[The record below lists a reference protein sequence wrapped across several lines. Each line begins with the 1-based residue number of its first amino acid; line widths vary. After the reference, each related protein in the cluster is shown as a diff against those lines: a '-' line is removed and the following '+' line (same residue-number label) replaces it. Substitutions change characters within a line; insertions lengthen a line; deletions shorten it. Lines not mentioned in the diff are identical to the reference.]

1 MVVSIFKNFNEVVQN
16 QKIIEVLEDIKTGK
30 YKNVITYLRKS
41 LAESKMEAYERAKKS
56 LPAFTPSACFKGGR
70 KLEFITAY
78 TQMVVLDIDKISKE
92 QLTNAKALASQ
103 SPYTFASFTSPSGN
117 GLKIFVKVNS
127 SQENHKDAFLALQKY
142 YEELLALPI
151 DKSGKDVTRLC
162 FVSFDTDLFLN
173 ENASIFPIISTE
185 DLRPF
190 IEQNSEVIDEPKIED
205 FSSQNFQHPSSD
217 FLPIYEHCVRF
228 TEKKESYINGNR
240 NNFVHLLACNLNR
253 KGVPLPA
260 SMGFILSDYN
270 YDAQEVM
277 TTVNSAY
284 KNVVEHNKSNLAVNP
299 KGEIS
304 EPSKSEKSSKD
315 DLDEEEEKPSFID
328 RLENFLNFRYSF
340 RYNIV
345 TGKLE
350 YKASKATLWKPV
362 TDFVENSILR
372 EIMKAKVRCNI
383 NTLRNLLHSDYCQ
396 QYDPFKDYFDDL
408 KTNEDETDHI
418 LNLANTIT
426 TTKQEL
432 WQVCFKK
439 CFVAMVACVTNEK
452 AINQTVIVFSGKQG
466 VGKTTWIEKLIPKPL
481 KDYMFSGTIN
491 PNNKDT
497 LIHLAECML
506 INLDEL
512 ENLNR
517 TEIGTLKELITKT
530 HIRMRKAYGHNNES
544 LPRRASFAGS
554 VNTAQFLNDTTGSR
568 RFLCF
573 EVEHIE
579 YTHNI
584 DINLAYAQAKQL
596 YKEDFRYWF
605 NQEEIKEINANNEQY
620 QIRSPEEELLLTWFD
635 LADRD
640 TANAFL
646 NTSQIGAKLADKA
659 KLNITDGTVMKLG
672 KALKKHGYLR
682 LSKKNGYVYAVKE
695 LTWDEV
701 ENKNR
706 EKEPPLEQPKPPE
719 QSQFRFDNS

>member
-1 MVVSIFKNFNEVVQN
+1 MEVSIFKNFNEVVETKN
-16 QKIIEVLEDIKTGK
+16 IIEVLNDIKTGK
-30 YKNVITYLRKS
+30 YINIIKYLRKS

-56 LPAFTPSACFKGGR
+56 LPAFTPSAGFKGGR

-78 TQMVVLDIDKISKE
+78 TQIVILDIDKLTPE
-92 QLTNAKALASQ
+92 QLTDAKALAIQ
-103 SPYTFASFTSPSGN
+103 NQYTFAAFISPSGN
-117 GLKIFVKVNS
+117 GLKIFVRVNS
-127 SQENHKDAFLALQKY
+127 SQENHKEAFLKLQKY

-162 FVSFDTDLFLN
+162 FVSYDTDLYLN
-173 ENASIFPIISTE
+173 EKASVFPIISTE
-185 DLRPF
+185 DLRPYM
-190 IEQNSEVIDEPKIED
+190 EQKSEAINEPATITDNGFAAEKFNND
-205 FSSQNFQHPSSD
+205 Y
-217 FLPIYEHCVRF
+217 LATYEHCVRF
-228 TEKKESYINGNR
+228 TEKKESFITGNR

-260 SMGFILSDYN
+260 AMGYILSDYN
-270 YDAQEVM
+270 YNTQEVM
-277 TTVNSAY
+277 ATVNSAY
-284 KNVVEHNKSNLAVNP
+284 KNVTEYNKSNSP
-299 KGEIS
+299 KTADAIES
-304 EPSKSEKSSKD
+304 EET
-315 DLDEEEEKPSFID
+315 EEEEKPSFID
-328 RLENFLNFRYSF
+328 RLENFLNYRYSF
-340 RYNIV
+340 RYNVV

-350 YKASKATLWKPV
+350 YKTVKAAIWKPV

-372 EIMKAKVRCNI
+372 EILKAKVKCNI

-396 QYDPFKDYFDDL
+396 QYDPFKDYFETL
-408 KTNEDETDHI
+408 PENEDETDYI
-418 LNLANTIT
+418 TQLANTIT
-426 TTKQEL
+426 TTKQDL

-439 CFVAMVACVTNEK
+439 WFVAMVACVTNEK

-530 HIRMRKAYGHNNES
+530 HIRMRKAYGHNNET

-584 DINLAYAQAKQL
+584 DINQAYAQARQL
-596 YKEDFRYWF
+596 YKKGFRYWF
-605 NQEEIKEINANNEQY
+605 NQEEIKEINQNNEQY
-620 QIRSPEEELLLTWFD
+620 QIKSPEEELLLTWFEI
-635 LADRD
+635 ADRE
-640 TANAFL
+640 TANNFL
-646 NTSQIGAKLADKA
+646 NTTQIAAKLAEKA

-682 LSKKNGYVYAVKE
+682 LSKKNGYVYAVRE
-695 LTWDEV
+695 LSWEEV
-701 ENKNR
+701 DNQNK
-706 EKEPPLEQPKPPE
+706 EKEPPPELPKPPE
-719 QSQFRFDNS
+719 QTGLPF

>member
-1 MVVSIFKNFNEVVQN
+1 MKVSIFQNFNEITENKEIV
-16 QKIIEVLEDIKTGK
+16 EVISDIKTGK
-30 YKNVITYLRKS
+30 YKNVMTYLRKS
-41 LAESKMEAYERAKKS
+41 LADNKMEAYERAKKS
-56 LPAFTPSACFKGGR
+56 LPAFTPSACFKRGR
-70 KLEFITAY
+70 KQEFITTY
-78 TQMVVLDIDKISKE
+78 TQIVVLDIDKISVE
-92 QLTNAKALASQ
+92 QLAQ
-103 SPYTFASFTSPSGN
+103 SKILLSKNEYAFAVFTSPSGN
-117 GLKIFVKVNS
+117 GLKILVKVNS
-127 SQENHKDAFLALQKY
+127 SQENHKEAFLKLQKY
-142 YEELLALPI
+142 FEDFLNLPI
-151 DKSGKDVTRLC
+151 DKSGKDITRLC
-162 FVSFDTDLFLN
+162 FVSYDTDLFLN

-190 IEQNSEVIDEPKIED
+190 IEQNSEAINEPTTKTNNDLPAVKSFED
-205 FSSQNFQHPSSD
+205 Y
-217 FLPIYEHCVRF
+217 LPTYEHCVRF

-260 SMGFILSDYN
+260 AMGYILSDYN

-277 TTVNSAY
+277 ATVNSAY
-284 KNVVEHNKSNLAVNP
+284 KKLLDHNKSNLSISPN
-299 KGEIS
+299 GEIS
-304 EPSKSEKSSKD
+304 EPSKSNKSNID
-315 DLDEEEEKPSFID
+315 DEDEEEEKPSYID

-350 YKASKATLWKPV
+350 YKATKATLWKPV

-372 EIMKAKVRCNI
+372 EILKAKVKCNI

-396 QYDPFKDYFDDL
+396 QYDPFKDYFDSL
-408 KTNEDETDHI
+408 VNNENDFDYITE
-418 LNLANTIT
+418 LANTIT

-432 WQVCFKK
+432 WQICFKK
-439 CFVAMVACVTNEK
+439 WFVAMVACVTNEK

-466 VGKTTWIEKLIPKPL
+466 IGKTTWIEKLIPKPL
-481 KDYMFSGTIN
+481 REYMFSGTIN

-530 HIRMRKAYGHNNES
+530 HIRMRKAYGHNNET

-573 EVEHIE
+573 EVEAIE

-596 YKEDFRYWF
+596 YQDGFRFWF
-605 NQEEIKEINANNEQY
+605 NQEEIKEINQNNEQY
-620 QIRSPEEELLLTWFD
+620 QSRSPEEELLLTWFEI
-635 LADRD
+635 ADRT
-640 TANAFL
+640 TANNFI
-646 NTSQIGAKLADKA
+646 NTTQIAAKLADKA

-695 LTWDEV
+695 LSWDEV
-701 ENKNR
+701 ESKNK
-706 EKEPPLEQPKPPE
+706 EQEPKPEPPTQTH
-719 QSQFRFDNS
+719 FRF

>member
-16 QKIIEVLEDIKTGK
+16 QKIIEVLEDIKTDK

-56 LPAFTPSACFKGGR
+56 LPAFTPSACFKSGR

-78 TQMVVLDIDKISKE
+78 TQMVVLDIDKLSKE

-117 GLKIFVKVNS
+117 GLKIFVRVNS

-173 ENASIFPIISTE
+173 ENASVFPIISTE

-190 IEQNSEVIDEPKIED
+190 IEQNSEAIDEPKIED
-205 FSSQNFQHPSSD
+205 FSSLNFQHPSSD

-284 KNVVEHNKSNLAVNP
+284 KNVVEHNKNNASISP

-315 DLDEEEEKPSFID
+315 DLEEEEEKPSFID

-350 YKASKATLWKPV
+350 YKAIKATLWKPV

-372 EIMKAKVRCNI
+372 EIMKAKVKCNI

-432 WQVCFKK
+432 WQICFKK
-439 CFVAMVACVTNEK
+439 WFVAMVACVTNEK

-682 LSKKNGYVYAVKE
+682 LSKKNGYVYAVRE

-706 EKEPPLEQPKPPE
+706 EKEPPPEQPKPPE
-719 QSQFRFDNS
+719 QSKFRFDNS